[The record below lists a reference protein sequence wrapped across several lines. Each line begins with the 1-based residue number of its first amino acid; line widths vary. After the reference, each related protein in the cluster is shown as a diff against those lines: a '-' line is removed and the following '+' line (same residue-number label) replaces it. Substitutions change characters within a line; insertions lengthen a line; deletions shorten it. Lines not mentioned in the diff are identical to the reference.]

1 MNVSQYSVEIT
12 EMISYALGKNF
23 VKVTFLLKKT
33 SSLTKYFRRVK
44 YGHSVKIFTRNLLPH
59 FFGKYFV
66 KTTII
71 LIELF

>member
-44 YGHSVKIFTRNLLPH
+44 YGHSVKILEICFHTFLVN
-59 FFGKYFV
+59 
-66 KTTII
+66 IS
-71 LIELF
+71 